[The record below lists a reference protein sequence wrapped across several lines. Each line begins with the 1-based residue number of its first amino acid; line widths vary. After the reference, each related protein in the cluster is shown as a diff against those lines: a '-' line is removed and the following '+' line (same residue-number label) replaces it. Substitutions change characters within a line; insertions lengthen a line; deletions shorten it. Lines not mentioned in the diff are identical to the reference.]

1 MLADQQCLLQ
11 RHPMVYPSQSPLS
24 KPSLRQTLAQF
35 LSDVHGPLKPILGN
49 LQIFASTPFSS
60 SASKAHMI
68 KLELTITETCVFFI
82 YDLREARRRSAK
94 RSATMV
100 AFLISMGIRVK
111 LSVPESYGGCMH
123 LIDHGGVSEQGS
135 PWRQSLRP
143 FTRRDLHA
151 CMQLVTINGHLG
163 RACRGLGYNRT
174 TGVSDDPT
182 NMSELGDLICVVYD
196 SAALKMVACGFLELT
211 NQTRKEVR
219 CFGVKKGE
227 ETRLKGI
234 ESEWGGKLGEDG
246 YRDKGMEKGGT
257 CELEEAAIIHGFR
270 RHGEVGLV
278 GRFWLP
284 LSGQKAKPHRRGPI
298 AELLPELPTVNCYSP
313 AFLYL
318 DY

>member
-143 FTRRDLHA
+143 FTR
-151 CMQLVTINGHLG
+151 
-163 RACRGLGYNRT
+163 YNLTT
-174 TGVSDDPT
+174 TGVSDDRT
-182 NMSELGDLICVVYD
+182 NMNELGDLICVVYD